1 MVVSFCV
8 ADKYWKALDFGD
20 TLAVGTHIYNIYFI
34 FVSNFKWVIN
44 ASSSTF
50 GISWGSFFWAKSAS
64 SSL

>member
-1 MVVSFCV
+1 VLVGFGV
-8 ADKYWKALDFGD
+8 ADENWKALDFSD
-20 TLAVGTHIYNIYFI
+20 TLAVRTHFFNIHFV

-44 ASSSTF
+44 ASASAF